1 MSDSVKVSVD
11 STICIGNGM
20 CTNIAPELFELPD
33 GADVAVVLMTDVS
46 DPALIELAEAA
57 ESVCPTLAVRI
68 QR

>member
-1 MSDSVKVSVD
+1 
-11 STICIGNGM
+11 M

-33 GADVAVVLMTDVS
+33 GADVAVVLMTEVT